1 MTIFGA
7 LTDHFGLAT
16 LDTDLKVVA
25 SSKEPV
31 EQSRAD
37 ALDENGDVSASAY
50 YGNTAGTLYEVSNT
64 YALKGGSID
73 LATILLGETASGT
86 IRESVEISTS
96 NSEFPQI
103 TVNGK
108 IGTQDVTDPSGK
120 TSTFALPSITING
133 IKQAQLLG
141 FTVSAGRLTGSSLE
155 ASLELAQQDDGVGEP
170 IAHGLSGGTGTVTA
184 EFVRYNASAPAW
196 TVTLSGAT
204 ESKQPG
210 VDEGQAAFH
219 TTTAAYG
226 FTLTR
231 GTSA

>member
-1 MTIFGA
+1 MSFFGA
-7 LTDHFGLAT
+7 LIDHFGLAT

-37 ALDENGDVSASAY
+37 AQDENGDVAASAF

-73 LATILLGETASGT
+73 LATILLGETATGT
-86 IRESVEISTS
+86 IRESVEVSTS

-103 TVNGK
+103 TVSGK
-108 IGTQDVTDPSGK
+108 IGAQDVTDPSGK
-120 TSTFALPSITING
+120 TSTFALPAITING

-155 ASLELAQQDDGVGEP
+155 ASIELAQQDDGVGEP

-184 EFVRYNASAPAW
+184 EFVRVNSSAPAW

-204 ESKQPG
+204 ESKKPG

-231 GTSA
+231 GTV